1 MGGGDPSKKALSI
14 PIPLNEPS
22 LTVKTVIAQMV
33 EESRRFGIQ
42 SSNKIIIVRI
52 SQLGLR
58 PVRGGA

>member
-1 MGGGDPSKKALSI
+1 MGGGDPSKEALGI

-33 EESRRFGIQ
+33 EESRRFSIQ
-42 SSNKIIIVRI
+42 SNNKMIIVRI
-52 SQLGLR
+52 NQLGLR